1 MALQRQHLLACE
13 TVVVVGLR
21 GRRESIAVQGAS
33 RRERR
38 VRKQQENNSNAMP
51 MHART
56 HEKEIKAMAGRPL
69 CFSLSLSPLSSFNF
83 FFNKF
88 KKKEKKV
95 VFFSV
100 PKNSI
105 LLMR

>member
-69 CFSLSLSPLSSFNF
+69 CFSLSLLSLLSTFFLINLKRKKRKWF
-83 FFNKF
+83 FFLSQK
-88 KKKEKKV
+88 
-95 VFFSV
+95 
-100 PKNSI
+100 I
-105 LLMR
+105 LSF